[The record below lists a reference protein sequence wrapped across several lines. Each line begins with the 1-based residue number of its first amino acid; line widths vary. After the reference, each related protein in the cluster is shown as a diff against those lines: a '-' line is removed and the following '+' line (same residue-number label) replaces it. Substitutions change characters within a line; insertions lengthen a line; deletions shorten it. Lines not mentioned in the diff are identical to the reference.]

1 MPQNEHIEL
10 HRKRH
15 GYRLDYFERKRKR
28 EAREPKRLADK
39 ARKLR
44 GIKAKLFNQER
55 FKEKIQMKKTLRA
68 HEQKQSKKK
77 NEEKVAEGSVPNYLL
92 DRENQTR
99 AKVLS
104 NMLKQK
110 RKEKAGRFEV
120 PIPKVKAQ
128 SETEVFRVIK
138 TGKTKRK
145 GWKRMVTKACF
156 VGEGFTRKPPKFER
170 FIRPMAL
177 RYKTANVTHP
187 ELKASFSL
195 PIIGV
200 KKNPSS
206 PMYTSLGVMTKGTV
220 IEVNVSELGLVTQ
233 NGKIVW
239 GKYAQVTNNPELD
252 GVINCVLLV

>member
-15 GYRLDYFERKRKR
+15 GYRMDYFERKRKR
-28 EAREPKRLADK
+28 EAREPKRLAEK

-44 GIKAKLFNQER
+44 GIQAKLFNQER

-110 RKEKAGRFEV
+110 RKG
-120 PIPKVKAQ
+120 KVHCTH
-128 SETEVFRVIK
+128 S
-138 TGKTKRK
+138 
-145 GWKRMVTKACF
+145 F
-156 VGEGFTRKPPKFER
+156 VLRQVDNILH
-170 FIRPMAL
+170 FI
-177 RYKTANVTHP
+177 
-187 ELKASFSL
+187 
-195 PIIGV
+195 
-200 KKNPSS
+200 
-206 PMYTSLGVMTKGTV
+206 
-220 IEVNVSELGLVTQ
+220 
-233 NGKIVW
+233 
-239 GKYAQVTNNPELD
+239 
-252 GVINCVLLV
+252 